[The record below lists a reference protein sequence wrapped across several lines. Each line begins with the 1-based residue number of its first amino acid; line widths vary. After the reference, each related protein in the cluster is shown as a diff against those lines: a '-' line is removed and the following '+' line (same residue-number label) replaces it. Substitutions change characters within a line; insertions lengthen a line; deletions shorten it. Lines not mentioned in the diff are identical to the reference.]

1 MHNDFERFIV
11 QGIFSF
17 AEYARIETFI
27 FVFDKNLIVNIFRL
41 AVLFYEFDDI
51 FNFGIG
57 HKGPL
62 YAHRERNFRTR
73 VQHIALTQKFFRA
86 DLIDDNAAVHFR
98 SDHKRN
104 AAGNVRLY
112 KTGNNV
118 DRRTLGRQYQMNTD
132 GAAHCGKAG
141 YRRFKLFPRSRHKVG
156 KFVNN
161 QYDVRK
167 LFRRNFALDDA
178 FIVTCNVAYTH
189 AVEQRIAAF
198 HFTQTILQ
206 SLKRFFR
213 LGNNGRKQMGNI
225 VIQFKLDDFRVD

>member
-1 MHNDFERFIV
+1 MNNFAGFASVCRPDNTARFHIFHKARSAVIADFKPALNIRSRCFSGLHNDFERFIV

-27 FVFDKNLIVNIFRL
+27 FIFNKNLIVDIFRL
-41 AVLFYEFDDI
+41 AVLFYEFDDV

-57 HKGPL
+57 HKGSL
-62 YAHRERNFRTR
+62 YADRERNFRAR

-118 DRRTLGRQYQMNTD
+118 DRRTLSRQY
-132 GAAHCGKAG
+132 
-141 YRRFKLFPRSRHKVG
+141 
-156 KFVNN
+156 
-161 QYDVRK
+161 
-167 LFRRNFALDDA
+167 
-178 FIVTCNVAYTH
+178 
-189 AVEQRIAAF
+189 
-198 HFTQTILQ
+198 
-206 SLKRFFR
+206 
-213 LGNNGRKQMGNI
+213 
-225 VIQFKLDDFRVD
+225 